1 MTRNLGALMRMF
13 LLPIACVLFTIL
25 ATTIADA
32 QRRGDDDRWELLGE
46 QTVGFRVDTDSIVLR
61 QNEEWFRNKAYRAL
75 QFQVEGNEV
84 HLISLRLIYL
94 NGHAEDVRV
103 DRLIPRDNDLVV
115 DLPGERSFL
124 RQIDMRYRSNF
135 GLSLGPG
142 GVRVQQAVV
151 KVYGDRARRPP
162 PSVAETRWDEIDTK
176 RFERS
181 DEQVVLRPDRDSGR
195 IGSIKLRSL
204 GDTIEIQRI
213 TIQFSNGEDQVVRIN
228 RRFERG
234 EETDAIDLEGRRKIE
249 RVTVV
254 LDPRR
259 RPGRAGL
266 ALLGSR
272 SDGDRDQDDR
282 EDPYAR
288 RGWSLLGEQ
297 TVGFGVD
304 RDVINVNQ
312 SEEWYR
318 NRRFRAL
325 HIVAERNDVHL
336 LGMRIVYMNGV
347 DEDLRADQRIPAG
360 GSAEVDLRGARS
372 FIRRIELTYR
382 ARPGFGG
389 RALVKV
395 YGEPSRR

>member
-1 MTRNLGALMRMF
+1 MTRNLGPSFRTLP
-13 LLPIACVLFTIL
+13 LLIACVLLIAL
-25 ATTIADA
+25 SATIADA
-32 QRRGDDDRWELLGE
+32 QRRGGDDRWELLGE
-46 QTVGFRVDTDSIVLR
+46 QRVGFRVDTDSIVLR
-61 QNEEWFRNKAYRAL
+61 HNEEWYRNKAYRAL

-84 HLISLRLIYL
+84 HLISLRLIYP

-115 DLPGERSFL
+115 DLPGERSYL

-151 KVYGDRARRPP
+151 KVYGDRARRRS

-176 RFERS
+176 RFDRS
-181 DEQVVLRPDRDSGR
+181 DEEVVLRPDRDSGR

-204 GDTIEIQRI
+204 GDTIEIRRI
-213 TIQFSNGEDQVVRIN
+213 TIQFGNGEDQVVRID
-228 RRFERG
+228 RRFEQG
-234 EETDAIDLEGRRKIE
+234 EETDAIDLEGRRRKIE
-249 RVTVV
+249 RVTVA
-254 LDPRR
+254 LDARR

-272 SDGDRDQDDR
+272 SEGDRDQDDR

-297 TVGFGVD
+297 SVGFGVD

-318 NRRFRAL
+318 NRTVPRVAYCCRAQRRPSSRDADRL
-325 HIVAERNDVHL
+325 HERRRR
-336 LGMRIVYMNGV
+336 GPPR
-347 DEDLRADQRIPAG
+347 
-360 GSAEVDLRGARS
+360 GSAYTRRRQRRGGPARS
-372 FIRRIELTYR
+372 AKLYPADRIDVSRPSGIWR
-382 ARPGFGG
+382 ARIGQS
-389 RALVKV
+389 LW
-395 YGEPSRR
+395 